1 MAKMTSR
8 QLANELKSRLTNDE
22 FGHTSLTEKKTRFVL
37 KINKQ
42 AKGSH

>member
-8 QLANELKSRLTNDE
+8 QLANELKGRSTMTT
-22 FGHTSLTEKKTRFVL
+22 GHTSLTEKKIHFVL

-42 AKGSH
+42 VKGSH